1 MSLLDFFT
9 GRSADELV
17 QYEPTSEDTITFGHR
32 LLTIGGIVAIGLTV
46 IALRYFA

>member
-1 MSLLDFFT
+1 MSLLNFVT
-9 GRSADELV
+9 GQSADELV

-32 LLTIGGIVAIGLTV
+32 LFAIGGIVAIGLTG